1 MRIIAGEFRRRLLK
15 TPEGYDKTRPLPDRV
30 KESLFGLLRGHCEG
44 ARVLDCFAGSG
55 AFGLEMISRGAAQV
69 VMVERDRAVAR
80 ILQANIDTLGVR
92 ARAEL
97 LQGDALGPATL
108 ARCPQ
113 PATVIFFDPP
123 YPMIEDPAQWLR
135 LKAQFEALIP
145 NLADDGFAV
154 LRTPWP
160 FVHEVRE
167 EAPVEAPKPA
177 RPWQRGK
184 PKKSRRDEREDGPRK
199 GSAATSGPRSV
210 KVESWDDLPEDLEE
224 VLASGESVEF
234 EVPMPEAKPE
244 RVAVDLTM
252 KGAVGPETHE
262 YRSMAIHFY
271 QKRLG

>member
-1 MRIIAGEFRRRLLK
+1 M
-15 TPEGYDKTRPLPDRV
+15 
-30 KESLFGLLRGHCEG
+30 
-44 ARVLDCFAGSG
+44 
-55 AFGLEMISRGAAQV
+55 
-69 VMVERDRAVAR
+69 
-80 ILQANIDTLGVR
+80 
-92 ARAEL
+92 
-97 LQGDALGPATL
+97 
-108 ARCPQ
+108 
-113 PATVIFFDPP
+113 
-123 YPMIEDPAQWLR
+123 
-135 LKAQFEALIP
+135 
-145 NLADDGFAV
+145 

-252 KGAVGPETHE
+252 KGAVGRDARVSQHGDSLLSE
-262 YRSMAIHFY
+262 AIGLISVIAWRRAVHPPAY
-271 QKRLG
+271 